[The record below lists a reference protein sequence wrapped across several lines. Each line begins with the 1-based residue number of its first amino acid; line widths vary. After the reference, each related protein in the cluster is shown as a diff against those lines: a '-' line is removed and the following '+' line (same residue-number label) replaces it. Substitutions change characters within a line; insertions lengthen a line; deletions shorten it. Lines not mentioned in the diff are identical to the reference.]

1 MNNGVSRLARRVLR
15 AGGMPWIAVL
25 IVVVIA
31 AAESPGF
38 RTWANFSDLSRA
50 TIVLALASLGQFL
63 VVLGGG
69 VDLSIGMNVRL
80 GGILAAAV
88 MAGQTSRLPAG
99 ILVALGVGML
109 IGLVNG
115 LLVTRLRIEP
125 FIATLGVFAL
135 ARGISLYAAAGL
147 SGAVPTPLKDLYGWQ
162 IGPVYGLVM
171 LTAAVWLVT
180 AWALYRTP
188 WGLHVH
194 ATGADSAVAAVAG
207 IAVRRV
213 RLVLYVIAGL
223 LGGLATIVSL
233 TSGAGGSS
241 TSAEG
246 LEFEALAAVVVG
258 GVSLAGGRGRL
269 LGALGGVVL
278 LSVVDNA
285 LTLLRIPS
293 FYQELIRGLVILLAA
308 ALYVE
313 GRSRRARRTSR
324 PAVAPAT

>member
-1 MNNGVSRLARRVLR
+1 MRDMFSGVMRRVAR
-15 AGGMPWIAVL
+15 GGGMPWIAA
-25 IVVVIA
+25 VIIIILA
-31 AAESPGF
+31 ATQSPGF
-38 RTWANFSDLSRA
+38 RTWSNFSDLSRA
-50 TIVLALASLGQFL
+50 TLVLALASLGQFL

-88 MAGQTSRLPAG
+88 MAGQSSLTLPG
-99 ILVALGVGML
+99 IVVALGVGVA

-115 LLVTRLRIEP
+115 LLVTRLHIEP
-125 FIATLGVFAL
+125 FIATLGMFAL
-135 ARGISLYAAAGL
+135 ARGISLYAASDL
-147 SGAVPTPLKDLYGWQ
+147 SGSVSAPLKDLYGWR
-162 IGPVYGLVM
+162 IGPVYGLVV
-171 LTAAVWLVT
+171 LTAVVWVVA
-180 AWALYRTP
+180 AWALYRTR
-188 WGLHVH
+188 WGVHVH
-194 ATGADSAVAAVAG
+194 ATGADPAVATVSG
-207 IAVRRV
+207 IPVRRIKV
-213 RLVLYVIAGL
+213 GLFVLAGL
-223 LGGLATIVSL
+223 LGGLATVVSL

-246 LEFEALAAVVVG
+246 LEFQSLAAVVVG

-313 GRSRRARRTSR
+313 RRYRARREPR
-324 PAVAPAT
+324 PAVVPAT